1 MPTDPVGGTRTRSVS
16 IYFDITG
23 GRDYRDIA
31 PHFHEAHVD
40 QDLEV
45 IGADRYYFRALA
57 LYVVQ
62 RPAKANSVLELKTG
76 KAWFRH
82 FPFAFSPGR
91 VRLQDIFSR
100 LARLLTATT
109 DRFNFTET
117 R

>member
-1 MPTDPVGGTRTRSVS
+1 MSAILGTAATLRFDGVAGFDCLHGTPRLIQPDNINQTLKIWLNGG
-16 IYFDITG
+16 
-23 GRDYRDIA
+23 
-31 PHFHEAHVD
+31 
-40 QDLEV
+40 
-45 IGADRYYFRALA
+45 
-57 LYVVQ
+57 
-62 RPAKANSVLELKTG
+62 
-76 KAWFRH
+76 H